1 MSQSAPILRVAA
13 KAIIV
18 NEKDQILI
26 VREAST
32 YDEGTNIGHYGLP
45 GGRVEIGESFMDGL
59 KREVREEV
67 SLEIEPL
74 YPVQVGEWH
83 PVIKGRPHQIIAIF
97 MACRVKAG
105 TISLSQE
112 HDQFEW
118 INPKQRAHYNIMNP
132 DREVIDTYLK
142 RLITNK

>member
-1 MSQSAPILRVAA
+1 
-13 KAIIV
+13 
-18 NEKDQILI
+18 
-26 VREAST
+26 
-32 YDEGTNIGHYGLP
+32 
-45 GGRVEIGESFMDGL
+45 
-59 KREVREEV
+59 
-67 SLEIEPL
+67 
-74 YPVQVGEWH
+74 
-83 PVIKGRPHQIIAIF
+83 